1 MAQLHYSSGD
11 VKMIGLDSFPG
22 ATFRVPGIVTV
33 GPNLAVYGRV
43 DATLA
48 VSGKIE
54 ARAEIASWQ

>member
-1 MAQLHYSSGD
+1 
-11 VKMIGLDSFPG
+11 MIGLDSFPG